1 MSCYTHKI
9 AIVLWPYTLQR
20 HFTSLHCIVGA
31 QKQIE
36 MIGTESSHAKA
47 AGLSALNRCYNCLHV
62 RMREQVPTAGGRNI
76 IIAYSVDA

>member
-1 MSCYTHKI
+1 MLYPQNSDCTVTI
-9 AIVLWPYTLQR
+9 DSATSL

-76 IIAYSVDA
+76 IIAFSVDA